1 MYYKNFWLQRSSNV
15 DDGFR
20 ISAKW
25 VHIDRKEN
33 LQMRAQTL
41 FYPIRSV
48 CVIFVAFFWYRLIGG
63 FFFLHHL
70 VSAKTCP
77 KWKFRV
83 DRHQFFFSKQFSL
96 LEAKNHVKW
105 RQFCFFRLF
114 FPNFSSNLANFY
126 LCSPK

>member
-63 FFFLHHL
+63 VFFLHHL

-77 KWKFRV
+77 KWKVRV
-83 DRHQFFFSKQFSL
+83 DRHQFFFQNSFPSWKPNTTSNEDNFVFSD
-96 LEAKNHVKW
+96 
-105 RQFCFFRLF
+105 FF

-126 LCSPK
+126 FCSPK